1 MFDATVAWGGML
13 PSMVE
18 MRILVDSAE
27 FWPAFSAD
35 LRAARSRVYV
45 QAMTFEGDAAGQG
58 LVELLSAS
66 RCTDRRLVV
75 DDYSRYKVSDRL
87 IYRPWGSRD
96 PALRSEL
103 EAMLG
108 AVEQLR
114 REGVR
119 VEFTNPMGRLLL
131 RFPARNHKK
140 LAVLDDVC
148 YLGGINFSDH
158 NFSWHDMML
167 RVEDAEL
174 ADFLAM
180 DVHAT
185 CRGIDQRAVKR
196 LPGMEIHLLDGI
208 TNEQGYGPVLGL
220 IDEAEHSIFVESPY
234 VTYPF
239 LDRLV
244 DARRRGVAVTLV
256 QPRGNNYATAAAYVA
271 RTASRSDLSLRL
283 LPGMIHLKVM
293 LIDDRVVVM
302 GSSNFDM
309 VSYRAEQE
317 IVALVT
323 DAAAIRE
330 VTRRVLE
337 PDLEA
342 SRPATAAD
350 VGWGSSLC
358 SLQLRGIEAWALVA
372 ARIPPPKRSL
382 GLRGALPGVPRC
394 PAGTPGPVRRGTQAG
409 ASFIG

>member
-1 MFDATVAWGGML
+1 ML
-13 PSMVE
+13 EPMTKMS
-18 MRILVDSAE
+18 ILVDSAE

-58 LVELLSAS
+58 LAELLSAS
-66 RCTDRRLVV
+66 TCPDRRLLV
-75 DDYSRYKVSDRL
+75 DDYSRYKVSDRFVH
-87 IYRPWGSRD
+87 RPWGPRD
-96 PALRSEL
+96 SLHREL

-119 VEFTNPMGRLLL
+119 VEFTNPMGRFLV

-167 RVEDAEL
+167 RVEDSAL

-180 DVHAT
+180 DVRAT
-185 CRGIDQRAVKR
+185 CRGVDLRAVKR
-196 LPGMEIHLLDGI
+196 FSGMEVHLLDGHN
-208 TNEQGYGPVLGL
+208 NEEGYAPLLAL
-220 IDEAEHSIFVESPY
+220 IDEADDSIFVESPY
-234 VTYPF
+234 MTYPF

-256 QPRGNNYATAAAYVA
+256 QPDGNNYPAAAVYVA

-283 LPGMIHLKVM
+283 LPGMTHLKVV
-293 LIDDRVVVM
+293 LIDDRVLVM
-302 GSSNFDM
+302 GSSNFDI

-317 IVALVT
+317 IIALVT
-323 DAAAIRE
+323 DAAVIRE

-342 SRPATAAD
+342 SRPATRAEL
-350 VGWGSSLC
+350 GWGSLLC
-358 SLQLRGIEAWALVA
+358 SLQLRAVEAWALMA
-372 ARIPPPKRSL
+372 AKVPK
-382 GLRGALPGVPRC
+382 GA
-394 PAGTPGPVRRGTQAG
+394 
-409 ASFIG
+409 

>member
-1 MFDATVAWGGML
+1 MT
-13 PSMVE
+13 E
-18 MRILVDSAE
+18 MNILVDSAD
-27 FWPAFSAD
+27 FWPSFSAD
-35 LRAARSRVYV
+35 LGAARSRVYV

-66 RCTDRRLVV
+66 TCSDRRLLV
-75 DDYSRYKVSDRL
+75 DDYSRCKVSDRCVR
-87 IYRPWGSRD
+87 RPWGRRD
-96 PALRSEL
+96 PALQREL
-103 EAMLG
+103 EIMLA
-108 AVEQLR
+108 AVERLR

-119 VEFTNPMGRLLL
+119 VEFTNPMGRLLV

-167 RVEDAEL
+167 RVEDSEL

-180 DVHAT
+180 DVRAT
-185 CRGIDQRAVKR
+185 CRGIDLRAVKR
-196 LPGMEIHLLDGI
+196 FSGMEVHLLDGS
-208 TNEQGYGPVLGL
+208 TNEEGYAPVLAL
-220 IDEAEHSIFVESPY
+220 IDGAEHSIFVESPY

-256 QPRGNNYATAAAYVA
+256 QPEGNNYPAAAAYVA
-271 RTASRSDLSLRL
+271 RTASRSDLDLRL
-283 LPGMIHLKVM
+283 LPGMIHLKAL
-293 LIDDRVVVM
+293 LIDDRVLVM
-302 GSSNFDM
+302 GSSNFDI

-323 DAAAIRE
+323 DAAVIRE
-330 VTRRVLE
+330 VTRGVLE

-342 SRPATAAD
+342 SRPATAAKP
-350 VGWGSSLC
+350 GWGSLLC
-358 SLQLRGIEAWALVA
+358 SLQLRAVEAWALVA
-372 ARIPPPKRSL
+372 ARLPK
-382 GLRGALPGVPRC
+382 GV
-394 PAGTPGPVRRGTQAG
+394 
-409 ASFIG
+409 